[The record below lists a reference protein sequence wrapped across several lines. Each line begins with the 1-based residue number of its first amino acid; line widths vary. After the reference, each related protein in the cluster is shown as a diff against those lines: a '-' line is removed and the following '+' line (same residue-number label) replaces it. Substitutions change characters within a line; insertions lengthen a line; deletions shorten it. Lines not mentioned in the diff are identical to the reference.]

1 MLERRVQLLV
11 EPQIQVEQCA
21 FHPCHGTLDQLY
33 TLVRVLEG
41 PWEFAQ
47 PVLMCF
53 VGLEKAYD
61 RILQGVLWG
70 EQQEYGVDNP
80 FFTGHSIS
88 ILSEPELGS
97 DYRQ

>member
-47 PVLMCF
+47 PVHMCF
-53 VGLEKAYD
+53 VDLENAYD
-61 RILQGVLWG
+61 RVPQDVLWG
-70 EQQEYGVDNP
+70 LLWKYGVDQNLV
-80 FFTGHSIS
+80 HIA
-88 ILSEPELGS
+88 GS
-97 DYRQ
+97 KSDLFPVRVCFR